1 MKMTENGVAYIYID
15 QAMKEEFNLSNEDAS
30 AAISYLDSIKG
41 CLAWIA
47 FIDSGDA
54 ENTIR
59 VRLRSRF
66 VPINTV
72 AEHYRGGG
80 HAYACG
86 ATLYSADEIISLLE
100 ETDAIIKEYKETNDG
115 WL

>member
-1 MKMTENGVAYIYID
+1 M
-15 QAMKEEFNLSNEDAS
+15 EDAS
-30 AAISYLDSIKG
+30 AAVSYLDSIKG

-47 FIDSGDA
+47 FIDSNNEDKA
-54 ENTIR
+54 IR

-66 VPINTV
+66 VAINTV

-86 ATLYSADEIISLLE
+86 ATLYSTDEITSLLE
-100 ETDAIIKEYKETNDG
+100 ETDAIIKEYKETHDG